1 MHSSSRNFSP
11 VSIDNTSIE
20 NASSRRVQTVAAI
33 LLVLVV
39 IFNVIAN
46 LHWIQQNVVLI
57 GRDASHYLTNTLLYR
72 EILTDLS
79 PQALFR
85 AFTHPPY
92 RTPGLYIAAQPFL
105 HFFGFTMDGAQY
117 LNVALSAVVI
127 VLTYCLGAAIADRRV
142 GLFAA
147 LLVSLLP
154 MMAAMAR
161 LFYTEMFLTAAVA
174 ANLLALHKSDGFA
187 RRSWSLAWGVSLGV
201 GLLVKWT
208 MPIYLWLPVL
218 WVLWRNRSDFLRSRW
233 PARQGRRL
241 LLALLA
247 AFVIATLWY
256 WPNRFQAEAFLLG
269 KYLWPAWILILTPAA
284 FSLASPSSRRTNL
297 VAALFVGLSIA
308 SLWYFPHA
316 DIGLRLFIEDEARGQ
331 EGAGLLNPDNYLR
344 YFRHL
349 YFAHFGPLAFWLI
362 APSALWPWLRTWSRR
377 RPLNVSAALLW
388 LNVASAL
395 IVLSLIA
402 QQNARNLVPVLPS
415 IAILCAIGLWQHR
428 PPLRWLFGGV
438 WVAVLGVQLLLYT
451 VDAPFDFY
459 RSTQPLWASRQYLK
473 QPAVSETDPGYWVAP
488 RILETIVQNSDAPQ
502 RLTLL
507 VNTHQIH
514 RGVFKYLVE
523 EKRLDLVI
531 EDATE
536 MESTA
541 WRDVLSAPWVLI
553 KDGANRNVAVEGQAV
568 IERIFSGDPLFG
580 ALYEEV
586 ETYRLPDGEMLYL
599 YHRSKG
605 PGHPDADPTRL
616 TKAAELSAWL
626 KEVRRPNIP
635 LIYSTPDVAV
645 WVGMHDPAQ
654 TPVIVLDPAQGD
666 LISRFPALQGAAF
679 VVFDQNTPELE
690 QWLDQLAF
698 RSVDFGADD
707 AWAVLYGFVDA
718 LEEKQAMGPQWE
730 GIELHTLQTLS
741 QIHSG
746 EVLPIEAQIEGEWL
760 PQYKLSLRLI
770 GPDGVIIAA
779 QDRPLAEVMRFGLFA
794 PPGSRPGDYRLA
806 AVLYDA
812 ERMVNIPAVASSVEG
827 GPMEVKLTTIQI
839 VDP

>member
-1 MHSSSRNFSP
+1 MDSA
-11 VSIDNTSIE
+11 SIE
-20 NASSRRVQTVAAI
+20 NASSRRARTVAAI
-33 LLVLVV
+33 LLSLVA

-85 AFTHPPY
+85 AFTYPPY

-105 HFFGFTMDGAQY
+105 HLFGFTMDGAQY

-208 MPIYLWLPVL
+208 TPIYLWLPVL
-218 WVLWRNRSDFLRSRW
+218 WALWRNRSDFLRGRW
-233 PARQGRRL
+233 PAWQGRRL

-247 AFVIATLWY
+247 AFVIATLWC

-269 KYLWPAWILILTPAA
+269 RYLWPAWILILTPATLG
-284 FSLASPSSRRTNL
+284 LALPSSRRTNL

-308 SLWYFPHA
+308 SLWYLPHV

-362 APSALWPWLRTWSRR
+362 APSALWPWLRAWSRR
-377 RPLNVSAALLW
+377 QSLNPSATLLW
-388 LNVASAL
+388 LNIASAL

-402 QQNARNLVPVLPS
+402 QQNARNLVPVLPGM
-415 IAILCAIGLWQHR
+415 AILCAIGLWQHQ

-459 RSTQPLWASRQYLK
+459 RSTQPFWASRQYLK

-488 RILETIVQNSDAPQ
+488 HILETIVQNSDAPQ

-523 EKRLDLVI
+523 EKRLDVVI

-536 MESTA
+536 TESTA
-541 WRDVLSAPWVLI
+541 WRDVLAAPWVLI

-580 ALYEEV
+580 ILYNEV
-586 ETYRLPDGEMLYL
+586 ATYPLPDRDTLYL
-599 YHRSKG
+599 YHRLKG
-605 PGHPDADPTRL
+605 PGHPDADLTRL

-654 TPVIVLDPAQGD
+654 TPVIVLDPAQGAP
-666 LISRFPALQGAAF
+666 SGQFPALQGAAF
-679 VVFDQNTPELE
+679 VVFDQNALELE
-690 QWLDQLAF
+690 QWLDQQAF
-698 RSVDFGADD
+698 RSVDFGDDD

-718 LEEKQAMGPQWE
+718 LEEKQPMGPQWE
-730 GIELHTLQTLS
+730 GIELHKLQTLS

-746 EVLPIEAQIEGEWL
+746 EVLPIEAQIGGEWL

-770 GPDGVIIAA
+770 ASDGVIIAS
-779 QDRPLAEVMRFGLFA
+779 QDRSLAEVMRFGLFA
-794 PPGSRPGDYRLA
+794 PPQSQPGNYWLV

-812 ERMVNIPAVASSVEG
+812 ERMVNIPVASGVEG
-827 GPMEVKLTTIQI
+827 SPVEVKLTTIQI

>member
-1 MHSSSRNFSP
+1 MRSSSNNSSP
-11 VSIDNTSIE
+11 APIDNASIDNAFSW
-20 NASSRRVQTVAAI
+20 RVSTLTA
-33 LLVLVV
+33 LLLSLIVT
-39 IFNVIAN
+39 FNMVGN
-46 LHWIQQNVVLI
+46 LHWIQQNIVLV

-85 AFTHPPY
+85 AFTYPPY

-105 HFFGFTMDGAQY
+105 HLFGFTMDGAQY

-142 GLFAA
+142 GIVAA

-174 ANLLALHKSDGFA
+174 ANLLSLHKSEGFVK
-187 RRSWSLAWGVSLGV
+187 RSWSLAWGVSLGV

-208 MPIYLWLPVL
+208 MPIYLWLPAL
-218 WVLWRNRSDFLRSRW
+218 WMLWRNRSEFIRVRW
-233 PARQGRRL
+233 PRWQAKRL

-247 AFVIATLWY
+247 AFGVVTLWY
-256 WPNRFQAEAFLLG
+256 WPNRSQAEVFLLG
-269 KYLWPAWILILTPAA
+269 RSLWPAWFLIVTPAA
-284 FSLASPSSRRTNL
+284 FSLASPSSRWTNL
-297 VAALFVGLSIA
+297 IAAIFVGVSIA
-308 SLWYFPHA
+308 SLWYFPHV

-362 APSALWPWLRTWSRR
+362 APLALWPWLRAWSRR
-377 RPLNVSAALLW
+377 RPLNVSATLLW
-388 LNVASAL
+388 LNIASAL

-402 QQNARNLVPVLPS
+402 QQNARNLVPVLPGMV
-415 IAILCAIGLWQHR
+415 ILCAIGLWQHR
-428 PPLRWLFGGV
+428 PQLRWLFGGV

-451 VDAPFDFY
+451 VDASFDFY
-459 RSTQPLWASRQYLK
+459 RSTQSLWASRQYLK
-473 QPAVSETDPGYWVAP
+473 QPAVYETDPGYWVAP

-523 EKRLDLVI
+523 EKRLDVVI

-553 KDGANRNVAVEGQAV
+553 KDGANRNVAVEGQAI

-580 ALYEEV
+580 ALYNEV
-586 ETYRLPDGEMLYL
+586 ATYPLPDGDALYL

-605 PGHPDADPTRL
+605 PGHPAADPSRL
-616 TKAAELSAWL
+616 AKAAELSAWL
-626 KEVRRPNIP
+626 QEVRRPDIP

-654 TPVIVLDPAQGD
+654 TPVTVLDPAQGD
-666 LISRFPALQGAAF
+666 LNGQFPVLKGAAF
-679 VVFDQNTPELE
+679 VVFDQNTLGLE
-690 QWLDQLAF
+690 QWLDGWAF
-698 RSVDFGADD
+698 RSVDFGSDET
-707 AWAVLYGFVDA
+707 WAVLYGFVDA
-718 LEEKQAMGPQWE
+718 LEEKSSTGLGWE
-730 GIELHTLQTLS
+730 GIELHALRTWS

-746 EVLPIEAQIEGEWL
+746 EVLPIEVQLEGEW
-760 PQYKLSLRLI
+760 PPHYKLSLRLVA
-770 GPDGVIIAA
+770 PDGVLIAG
-779 QDRPLAEVMRFGLFA
+779 QDHPLAEVMRFGLFA
-794 PPGSRPGDYRLA
+794 PPGSRPEDYQLV

-812 ERMVNIPAVASSVEG
+812 DRMVNIPVASGVEG
-827 GPMEVKLTTIQI
+827 SPVEVKLTTIQI